1 MLRALKAPMHEE
13 FFTAQCYRPVARPDW
28 NKVRREAPLGGLIRL
43 GLLRIISPSAS
54 LSDSDKSAPPG
65 GFSGAPT
72 KTESPLS
79 GCSEGFAVG
88 DLPYCHLFAIFLP
101 ALMKMPRFN
110 RPLGSDDWPSE
121 ILRPLRS

>member
-28 NKVRREAPLGGLIRL
+28 NKVRREAP
-43 GLLRIISPSAS
+43 SAD
-54 LSDSDKSAPPG
+54 LSDSDYSESSPPRLVYPTRINQPPPG